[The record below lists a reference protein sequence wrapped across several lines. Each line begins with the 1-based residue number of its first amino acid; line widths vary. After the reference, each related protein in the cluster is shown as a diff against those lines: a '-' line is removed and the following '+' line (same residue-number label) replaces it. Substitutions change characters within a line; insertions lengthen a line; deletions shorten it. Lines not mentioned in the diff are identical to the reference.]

1 VGLID
6 ITNGQRDSTKETK
19 IRDAVAAGGLSGM
32 NSTPSAYRSVPV
44 GGDFTASTQPADY
57 PLSGQSIVC
66 FAGEDWWYHHPH
78 SKNHILKR
86 LARHNRVL
94 FVNSITM
101 GLPSISNPDF
111 FQKIRRKLRSY
122 LRWLR
127 KVPEGLWVMT
137 LINVP
142 LYGSPVVRM
151 LNRLLL
157 VLQLRLVM
165 LMLNLRDPIVW
176 VAIPTAADIVSALG
190 GKLLVY
196 QVSDK
201 YDFNED
207 SALSR
212 SVIRDMDARLKQRAA
227 VVMYSGRKL
236 YEEAEIRHR
245 YFLEQAVDYERF
257 ANLPL
262 ETPPDIGTIP
272 RPVLGY
278 IGAVDWYTM
287 DVPLIEHVA
296 RVRPDW
302 HWVFIGSKSNV
313 VQLSAPNI
321 HFLGPKPYSELP
333 RYYRHIDVCVLPW
346 DQHNVFTGYGS
357 AIKVREYL
365 ATGKPVVISP
375 LYEYLHTPG
384 VRIYRSIDE
393 FIALVADALA
403 CDTPRDRQLRQDAVR
418 ACTWDVRAREVA
430 SLFRQ
435 LLDGQDVGKAVL
447 PCIGQREIRSALE

>member
-1 VGLID
+1 
-6 ITNGQRDSTKETK
+6 
-19 IRDAVAAGGLSGM
+19 M
-32 NSTPSAYRSVPV
+32 NSAHSVPSAVPV
-44 GGDFTASTQPADY
+44 GEEFTAGQESVDY

-86 LARHNRVL
+86 LAQHNRVL

-101 GLPSISNPDF
+101 GLPSIGNPDF

-127 KVPEGLWVMT
+127 KAPEGLWVLT
-137 LINVP
+137 PINVP
-142 LYGSPVVRM
+142 LYGSPTVRA

-165 LMLNLRDPIVW
+165 FILNLRHPIVW
-176 VAIPTAADIVSALG
+176 VAIPTAADIASSLG
-190 GKLLVY
+190 AKLLVY

-201 YDFNED
+201 YDVNED

-212 SVIRDMDARLKQRAA
+212 AVIRDMDSGLKQRAA

-236 YEEAEIRHR
+236 YEEAEIPHR
-245 YFLEQAVDYERF
+245 YFLQQAVDYERF
-257 ANLPL
+257 ANLPPD
-262 ETPPDIGTIP
+262 TPADIAAIP

-278 IGAVDWYTM
+278 VGAVDWYTM

-313 VQLSAPNI
+313 VQLSAPNV
-321 HFLGPKPYSELP
+321 HFLGPKRYSELP

-346 DQHNVFTGYGS
+346 DQHNAFTSYGS

-365 ATGKPVVISP
+365 ATGIPAVISP
-375 LYEYLHTPG
+375 LYEYLQTPG
-384 VRIYRSIDE
+384 VKIYRSPEE
-393 FIALVADALA
+393 FISLVEKALA
-403 CDTPRDRQLRQDAVR
+403 HDTPSERQLRQDAVR
-418 ACTWDVRAREVA
+418 NCTWDVRAREVA
-430 SLFRQ
+430 TLFRG
-435 LLDGQDVGKAVL
+435 LLDGQDVVKAML
-447 PCIGQREIRSALE
+447 SCKGQREIQSALE

>member
-1 VGLID
+1 
-6 ITNGQRDSTKETK
+6 
-19 IRDAVAAGGLSGM
+19 M
-32 NSTPSAYRSVPV
+32 NSACSVPRAV
-44 GGDFTASTQPADY
+44 PIVEEFTEAPESVDY

-86 LARHNRVL
+86 LAKHNRVL

-101 GLPSISNPDF
+101 GLPSISSPEF

-122 LRWLR
+122 VRWLR

-137 LINVP
+137 PINVP
-142 LYGSPVVRM
+142 LYGSPVARA

-157 VLQLRLVM
+157 ILQLRLVM
-165 LMLNLRDPIVW
+165 LILNLRDPLVW

-190 GKLLVY
+190 AKLLVY

-212 SVIRDMDARLKQRAA
+212 TVIRDMDARLKRSAA

-236 YEEAEIRHR
+236 YEEAEISHR

-257 ANLPL
+257 ANLPPG
-262 ETPPDIGTIP
+262 TPPDIAAIP

-278 IGAVDWYTM
+278 VGAADWYTM
-287 DVPLIEHVA
+287 DVALIEHVA

-302 HWVFIGSKSNV
+302 HWVFIGAKSNA
-313 VQLSAPNI
+313 VQLTAPNI

-346 DQHNVFTGYGS
+346 NQHNTFTSYGS

-375 LYEYLHTPG
+375 LYEYLHMPG

-393 FIALVADALA
+393 FIALADQALSS
-403 CDTPRDRQLRQDAVR
+403 DSLRERQSRQDAVR
-418 ACTWDVRAREVA
+418 DCTWDVRARQVA
-430 SLFRQ
+430 SLFRR
-435 LLDGQDVGKAVL
+435 LLDGQDVGNAPLPYIGESAQTLSNKADV
-447 PCIGQREIRSALE
+447 PSGR

>member
-1 VGLID
+1 
-6 ITNGQRDSTKETK
+6 
-19 IRDAVAAGGLSGM
+19 M
-32 NSTPSAYRSVPV
+32 NSTRSVPTPVPV
-44 GGDFTASTQPADY
+44 GGDFAAGLPSAEY

-86 LARHNRVL
+86 LAKHNRVL

-101 GLPSISNPDF
+101 GLPSIGNPDF

-127 KVPEGLWVMT
+127 KAPEGLWVMT
-137 LINVP
+137 PINVP
-142 LYGSPVVRM
+142 LYGSPAVRA

-157 VLQLRLVM
+157 ALQLRLVM
-165 LMLNLRDPIVW
+165 FILNLRHPIVW
-176 VAIPTAADIVSALG
+176 VAIPTAADVVSSLG
-190 GKLLVY
+190 AKLLVY

-201 YDFNED
+201 YDVNED

-212 SVIRDMDARLKQRAA
+212 GVIRDMDFRLKQHAA

-257 ANLPL
+257 ANLPP
-262 ETPPDIGTIP
+262 ETPADIAAIP

-278 IGAVDWYTM
+278 VGAADWYTM
-287 DVPLIEHVA
+287 DVPLIEQVA
-296 RVRPDW
+296 KVRPDW

-346 DQHNVFTGYGS
+346 DQHNAFTSYGS

-375 LYEYLHTPG
+375 LYEYLHMPG
-384 VRIYRSIDE
+384 VKIYRSADE
-393 FIALVADALA
+393 FIALVDEALA
-403 CDTPRDRQLRQDAVR
+403 CDTPRERQSRQDAVR
-418 ACTWDVRAREVA
+418 NCTWDVRAKEVA
-430 SLFRQ
+430 SLFRR
-435 LLDGQDVGKAVL
+435 LLDGQDVGKAVA
-447 PCIGQREIRSALE
+447 ALGTFRNF

>member
-1 VGLID
+1 
-6 ITNGQRDSTKETK
+6 
-19 IRDAVAAGGLSGM
+19 M
-32 NSTPSAYRSVPV
+32 NSTPSVPRLV
-44 GGDFTASTQPADY
+44 PAGGDVAAGAQSADY

-86 LARHNRVL
+86 LAKHNRVL

-101 GLPSISNPDF
+101 GLPSISSPEF

-122 LRWLR
+122 VRWLR

-137 LINVP
+137 PINVP
-142 LYGSPVVRM
+142 LYGSPVARA

-157 VLQLRLVM
+157 ILQLRLVM
-165 LMLNLRDPIVW
+165 LILNLRDPLVW

-190 GKLLVY
+190 AKLLVY

-212 SVIRDMDARLKQRAA
+212 TVIRDMDARLKRDAA

-236 YEEAEIRHR
+236 FEEAEPRHR

-257 ANLPL
+257 ANLPP
-262 ETPPDIGTIP
+262 ETPPDIAAIP

-278 IGAVDWYTM
+278 VGAADFYTM

-302 HWVFIGSKSNV
+302 HWVFIGAKSNV
-313 VQLSAPNI
+313 VKLFAPNI
-321 HFLGPKPYSELP
+321 HFLGVKPYSELP
-333 RYYRHIDVCVLPW
+333 RYYNHIDVCVLPW
-346 DQHNVFTGYGS
+346 VQHNTFTSYGS

-375 LYEYLHTPG
+375 LYEYLHMPG
-384 VRIYRSIDE
+384 LKIYRSPDE
-393 FIALVADALA
+393 FISLVEKALSQ
-403 CDTPRDRQLRQDAVR
+403 DTPWKRCVRQDAVR
-418 ACTWDVRAREVA
+418 HCTWDVRGREVA
-430 SLFRQ
+430 TLFRG
-435 LLDGQDVGKAVL
+435 LLDGQEVGKAVL
-447 PCIGQREIRSALE
+447 